1 MTATFTHRSRSGN
14 FKKLL
19 KRLEKRVVLVGI
31 PARENAREGKIGNA
45 ALYYLMET
53 GSPSQNIPPRPTLV
67 PGVMSVRKEIGKHM
81 GSAMRRAIKTSG
93 DVAAVID
100 AGLNAAGLIAVSAVR
115 QKITSNTP
123 PPLAESTLRKRKKR
137 GVTRTNTLID
147 TGEMMKSVKH
157 VIVDKRG

>member
-31 PARENAREGKIGNA
+31 PAGQNAREGKIGNA

-67 PGVMSVRKEIGKHM
+67 PGVRSVRKEIGKKLIA
-81 GSAMRRAIKTSG
+81 AMRRALKPG
-93 DVAAVID
+93 ADVQTVID
-100 AGLNAAGLIAVSAVR
+100 AGLTAAGLTAVSAVQ
-115 QKITSNTP
+115 QKIAANTP

-137 GVTRTNTLID
+137 GATHENTLVD
-147 TGEMMKSVKH
+147 TGEMMKSVTY
-157 VIVDKRG
+157 VIREKRG

>member
-1 MTATFTHRSRSGN
+1 LTATFTHRSRSGN

-31 PARENAREGKIGNA
+31 PAGQNPREGKIGNA

-53 GSPSQNIPPRPTLV
+53 GSPAQNIPPRPTLV
-67 PGVMSVRKEIGKHM
+67 PGVRSVRKEV
-81 GSAMRRAIKTSG
+81 GSKMRAAMRRAMKTG
-93 DVAAVID
+93 ADVETVLD
-100 AGLNAAGLIAVSAVR
+100 AGLKAAGLTAVSAVQQR
-115 QKITSNTP
+115 IRANTP

-147 TGEMMKSVKH
+147 TGEMMKSVTY
-157 VIVDKRG
+157 VIRDKRG